1 MKILKCQLLCV
12 LLVLSGCSTV
22 KGWMSSATDP
32 NAPASLVNFTE
43 TAKFT
48 ERWHANVGDAGAN
61 LLQVALTRDA
71 VYAVS
76 GKGSLVRLDR
86 ATGHTVWQ
94 AENKIVVTAGVGAGG
109 GLVLIGSEKGEVFAF
124 SEDGKL
130 SWKQKLSSEVLGVP
144 QVGEGIVVVRTGD
157 GHIAGLRASDGK
169 SLWVYE
175 RSTPALVVRSHAGVV
190 IRRGLVYAG
199 FAGGK
204 LLAIK
209 LADGSLVWENAVS
222 QPRGNT
228 ELERISDIT
237 SNPIISD
244 EQVCAIAFQG
254 NLACFEAGQGSPLW
268 NRDISSDKGLF
279 ISRKQLYVSDAR
291 GVVSALDKDTGSTI
305 WKNEQLL
312 LRDTSAVS
320 VIYRFVV
327 MGDYQGYI
335 HALSREE
342 GQFVARTKLD
352 GGAIQTQA
360 VEMDGGLLVLTR
372 NGGVYSLSV
381 H

>member
-1 MKILKCQLLCV
+1 
-12 LLVLSGCSTV
+12 
-22 KGWMSSATDP
+22 MSSATDP

-109 GLVLIGSEKGEVFAF
+109 GLGLIGSEKGEVFAF

-237 SNPIISD
+237 SNPIVSD